1 MRRGKRKPLGFTLI
15 ELLIVVAII
24 GILAA
29 IAIPNFLQAQVR
41 AKVATAQTEMRTLG
55 LALEQYYVDQN
66 AYPYDWDSAGW
77 PWYITDVITT
87 PIEYVTGAA
96 ALAIPLDDIV
106 CGRSDAGPG
115 SRYRYFNLDAN
126 DMTPW
131 PPAPM
136 PGPYYS
142 RWFPYSL
149 SEGVAAGFRVRFGQW
164 RLLSAGPDR
173 EVLNPFENTG
183 FLFTTRRMER
193 SRPGISFEARSMR
206 SNRIAR
212 KEHPLGKEVAYR

>member
-1 MRRGKRKPLGFTLI
+1 MNRGMKRERGFTLI

-41 AKVATAQTEMRTLG
+41 AKVATAQTDMRTLG

-66 AYPYDWDSAGW
+66 GYPYDWDSAGW

-96 ALAIPLDDIV
+96 ALTDPFGIISYAGVPML
-106 CGRSDAGPG
+106 GRG

-126 DMTPW
+126 DATPW

-142 RWFPYSL
+142 RWFPYSI
-149 SEGVAAGFRVRFGQW
+149 SGSVAAGFRDRFGEW

-173 EVLNPFENTG
+173 EVLNPFENAGIFIYDPTNGTISTG
-183 FLFTTRRMER
+183 DIVR
-193 SRPGISFEARSMR
+193 SQKYAQQQDR
-206 SNRIAR
+206 
-212 KEHPLGKEVAYR
+212 